1 MRRYYRQ
8 AGTCFTVPLMDQVD
22 VIAEMRAAAGSRQKL
37 AEIAGVAISTAQA
50 WENPLSRL
58 NRWRPDLTAKL
69 MDAIAA
75 ADDARRAADA
85 AGE

>member
-1 MRRYYRQ
+1 
-8 AGTCFTVPLMDQVD
+8 MDQVD

-50 WENPLSRL
+50 WEKGVPPKSPPLSRL